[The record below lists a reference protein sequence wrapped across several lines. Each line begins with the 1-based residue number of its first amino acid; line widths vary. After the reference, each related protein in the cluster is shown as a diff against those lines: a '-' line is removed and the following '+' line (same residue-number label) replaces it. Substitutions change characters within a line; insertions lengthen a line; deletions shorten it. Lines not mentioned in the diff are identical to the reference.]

1 VLGQA
6 GSATPRLRGSD
17 AREAGGPAGG
27 EPTIPPVPPT
37 VLSVVFLVVMAVALG
52 CFWAAFRYR
61 KTLRTHKRL
70 GIAGVVV
77 DLAGTVAVVVATRG
91 LGWHVPAHD
100 ANVATAH
107 RALAYV
113 ATALVL
119 LVGATGAA
127 RHPIHV
133 RLWPVFLPVYT
144 ATYVLAFWAYAP
156 R

>member
-1 VLGQA
+1 
-6 GSATPRLRGSD
+6 
-17 AREAGGPAGG
+17 
-27 EPTIPPVPPT
+27 VPPD
-37 VLSVVFLVVMAVALG
+37 VLAIVFLVVMAAALG
-52 CFWAAFRYR
+52 CFWAAFHHR
-61 KTLRTHKRL
+61 KRLRTHKRL
-70 GIAGVVV
+70 GIAGVAI
-77 DLAGTVAVVVATRG
+77 DLAGTVAVLVASRG

-100 ANVATAH
+100 EGVAAAH

-127 RHPIHV
+127 RHPIHT

-144 ATYVLAFWAYAP
+144 ATYALAFWAYAP